1 MIQKFQQGGQ
11 QDAIMQFVQG
21 LAQVLQADPQQVV
34 QAAQQNPKA
43 LEAAVQTYQQT
54 QDMNQAAQVFTQT
67 MQQQVQ
73 AARHG
78 AKLQYIR
85 SLKNQCPEG
94 EELYYYKK
102 GGSIG
107 CGCKKKED
115 GGEIQEAKCG
125 AVTKFKKARK
135 ADSGTK
141 IMQLAEA
148 NKQRKAKEA
157 AAKKEQQKKAET
169 WGGSWIHYADKNATY
184 GNKKEPK
191 EQDNAIRD
199 RKENPENSHINKVPR
214 KACGSKIKKDC
225 NGSVIKFKMHR
236 QGGSLNGIPFYQGGT
251 NISL

>member
-54 QDMNQAAQVFTQT
+54 QDMNQAAQVFTQA

-102 GGSIG
+102 GGSVG

-115 GGEIQEAKCG
+115 GGEVKKDCG
-125 AVTKFKKARK
+125 GSAITKFKMRK
-135 ADSGTK
+135 AEPGMK
-141 IMQLAEA
+141 MMQLAEA
-148 NKQRKAKEA
+148 NKERK
-157 AAKKEQQKKAET
+157 KKEEQEKKKKGTWAET
-169 WGGSWIHYADKNATY
+169 SKIVGKDYQR
-184 GNKKEPK
+184 GNEGPKSKVQDSAVPK
-191 EQDNAIRD
+191 EDI
-199 RKENPENSHINKVPR
+199 PSHDKPKFRNVRAKNDHM
-214 KACGSKIKKDC
+214 KCG
-225 NGSVIKFKMHR
+225 GAVAKFKTHR
-236 QGGSLNGIPFYQGGT
+236 QGGSLNGIPFYQGGK
-251 NISL
+251 NNK

>member
-21 LAQVLQADPQQVV
+21 LAQTLQADPQQIV

-54 QDMNQAAQVFTQT
+54 QDMNQAAQVFTQAI
-67 MQQQVQ
+67 QQQVQ

-78 AKLQYIR
+78 AKLQYLK

-102 GGSIG
+102 GGSVG

-115 GGEIQEAKCG
+115 GGEVEKAQKG
-125 AVTKFKKARK
+125 TVVKKFKNDYSSKRVK
-135 ADSGTK
+135 DSERDYFNGTADHTK
-141 IMQLAEA
+141 PGVKKPT
-148 NKQRKAKEA
+148 NKSV
-157 AAKKEQQKKAET
+157 QKFKTRTKAEQDRIDKLSEEDYFN
-169 WGGSWIHYADKNATY
+169 GYADHTKP
-184 GNKKEPK
+184 GIKKVSK
-191 EQDNAIRD
+191 
-199 RKENPENSHINKVPR
+199 

-225 NGSVIKFKMHR
+225 NGAVAKFKAAC
-236 QGGSLNGIPFYQGGT
+236 GSKLNKK
-251 NISL
+251 